1 MGALTAWR
9 GGRGTGTGLEAVAGP
24 SASVESLLEFHSPSA
39 ALAASPVRLGARG
52 TVWVVC
58 TLAAACGA
66 AMALIPIDKVVT
78 AQGRIVSQ
86 AHTVM
91 VQPLETAIVR
101 SIDVREGEVVHK
113 GQLLAR
119 LDPTFA
125 TADQAALQAQVASL
139 GAEVA
144 RLRAEATGTAY
155 SAAAASN
162 ATAASPDAVLQ
173 AALYRQRAAERVAKL
188 ENYKQRIDAA
198 RAQVQR
204 GMADVQGYED
214 RLRVAAELERK
225 RIELERLQVGSQINR
240 LAATDTRLEVQRGLD
255 DARAQVQGA
264 VRDLQALTAERDGYD
279 QQWHGQVSQDLAE
292 GGRKLSDAEEQL
304 HKARLR
310 QQLVELRAD
319 AEAVVLTVAH
329 VSVGSVLQSGD
340 QFLSLVPLGA
350 PMEVE
355 VNVQGRDAGFVH
367 EGDPVTVKFDTFP
380 FTSYGYA
387 EGQVRYVSADSFSAS
402 DPQQRGRA
410 AASEPAAEAGAGA
423 FYRSHISLDTI
434 KLHDT
439 PQGFH
444 VVPGMPVTADIK
456 VGSRTV
462 MTYLLGRV
470 LPVAM
475 DGMRE
480 P

>member
-1 MGALTAWR
+1 MGALTVR
-9 GGRGTGTGLEAVAGP
+9 RSGRAEAAP
-24 SASVESLLEFHSPSA
+24 LNALLEFQSPSA
-39 ALAASPVRLGARG
+39 ALATAPVRIGARG
-52 TVWVVC
+52 TTWIVC

-86 AHTVM
+86 APTVV
-91 VQPLETAIVR
+91 VQPLDTAIIR

-144 RLRAEATGTAY
+144 RLQAEATGTAY
-155 SAAAASN
+155 RAADP
-162 ATAASPDAVLQ
+162 TPEAVLQ
-173 AALYRQRAAERVAKL
+173 SAIFMQRQAERTAKM
-188 ENYKQRIDAA
+188 ENYKQRIDGA
-198 RAQVQR
+198 RAQIQH
-204 GMADVQGYED
+204 GMADVQGYDE
-214 RLRVAAELERK
+214 RLKVAAELEQK
-225 RIELERLQVGSQINR
+225 RIELEKLQVGSQINR

-255 DARAQVQGA
+255 GAKAQVQGA
-264 VRDLQALTAERDGYD
+264 VRDLQALVAERDGYD
-279 QQWHGQVSQDLAE
+279 QQWRSQVGQDLSE
-292 GGRKLSDAEEQL
+292 EGRKLSDAQEQL
-304 HKARLR
+304 QKARLR
-310 QQLVELRAD
+310 HQLLELRAEQD
-319 AEAVVLTVAH
+319 AVVLNIAH

-340 QFLSLVPLGA
+340 QFLSLVPMNA
-350 PMEVE
+350 PLEVE
-355 VNVQGRDAGFVH
+355 ANVPGNDAGFVH
-367 EGDPVTVKFDTFP
+367 DGDKVTVKFDTFP

-387 EGQVRYVSADSFSAS
+387 EGTVRFVSADSFTSNPNEPRTRGAT
-402 DPQQRGRA
+402 PQGNDA
-410 AASEPAAEAGAGA
+410 VPA
-423 FYRSHISLDTI
+423 FYRSRISLDAI
-434 KLHDT
+434 KLHNT
-439 PQGFH
+439 PSGFH

-456 VGSRTV
+456 VGKRTV
-462 MTYLLGRV
+462 MLYLLGRF

>member
-9 GGRGTGTGLEAVAGP
+9 GGAAQDAARTAPIG
-24 SASVESLLEFHSPSA
+24 SLLEFHSPSA

-58 TLAAACGA
+58 TLAAGCAA

-78 AQGRIVSQ
+78 AQGRVVSE

-101 SIDVREGEVVHK
+101 SIDVREGEVVRK

-125 TADQAALQAQVASL
+125 QADQAALQAQVASL

-155 SAAAASN
+155 AAAS
-162 ATAASPDAVLQ
+162 ASPDAVLQ
-173 AALYRQRAAERVAKL
+173 AALYHQRAAEREAKL
-188 ENYKQRIDAA
+188 ENYRQRIDAA

-204 GMADVQGYED
+204 GMADVQGYEE

-225 RIELERLQVGSQINR
+225 RVELERLQVGSQINR

-279 QQWHGQVSQDLAE
+279 QQWRGQVSQELAE
-292 GGRKLSDAEEQL
+292 EGRKLSDAGEQL
-304 HKARLR
+304 RKARLR

-319 AEAVVLTVAH
+319 ADAVVLTVAH

-350 PMEVE
+350 PLEVE

-387 EGQVRYVSADSFSAS
+387 EGRVRYVSADSFSA
-402 DPQQRGRA
+402 DPQAQRAGRGAGEA
-410 AASEPAAEAGAGA
+410 AGAGAGA
-423 FYRSHISLDTI
+423 FYRSRVSLDAV

-439 PQGFH
+439 PAGFH

-470 LPVAM
+470 LPVVY

>member
-9 GGRGTGTGLEAVAGP
+9 GGMVQEAAP
-24 SASVESLLEFHSPSA
+24 SAPIESLLEFHSPSGALTA
-39 ALAASPVRLGARG
+39 APVRLGARG
-52 TVWVVC
+52 TVWAVC
-58 TLAAACGA
+58 TLAGACAA

-78 AQGRIVSQ
+78 AQGRVVSE
-86 AHTVM
+86 AHTVV

-101 SIDVREGEVVHK
+101 SIDVREGEVVRK

-125 TADQAALQAQVASL
+125 AADQAALQAQVASL

-144 RLRAEATGTAY
+144 RLQAEATGTAY
-155 SAAAASN
+155 TAA
-162 ATAASPDAVLQ
+162 AASPDAVLQ
-173 AALYRQRAAERVAKL
+173 SALYHQRAAERTAKL

-204 GMADVQGYED
+204 GMADVQGYEE
-214 RLRVAAELERK
+214 RLRVAAALEQK

-279 QQWHGQVSQDLAE
+279 QQWRSQVSQELAE
-292 GGRKLSDAEEQL
+292 QGRKLSDAAEQL
-304 HKARLR
+304 RKARLR

-319 AEAVVLTVAH
+319 ADAVVLTVAH

-350 PMEVE
+350 AMEVE

-387 EGQVRYVSADSFSAS
+387 EGQVRYVSADSFSATS
-402 DPQQRGRA
+402 PEAGRGGRGA
-410 AASEPAAEAGAGA
+410 AASSDAAAPGTGA
-423 FYRSHISLDTI
+423 FYRSRISLDAV

-444 VVPGMPVTADIK
+444 LTPGMPVTADIK

-470 LPVAM
+470 LPVAL

>member
-1 MGALTAWR
+1 MGALTARR
-9 GGRGTGTGLEAVAGP
+9 GGAARGMTPGAGP
-24 SASVESLLEFHSPSA
+24 GMGPGAAPVEGLLEFHSPSA

-52 TVWVVC
+52 TVWMVC
-58 TLAAACGA
+58 TLAAACAA

-78 AQGRIVSQ
+78 AQGRVVSE
-86 AHTVM
+86 AHTVV

-101 SIDVREGEVVHK
+101 SIDVREGETVHK

-155 SAAAASN
+155 AAAS
-162 ATAASPDAVLQ
+162 ASPDAVLQ
-173 AALYRQRAAERVAKL
+173 SALFRQRAAERGAKL
-188 ENYKQRIDAA
+188 ETYKQRIDAA

-204 GMADVQGYED
+204 GMADVQGYEE

-225 RIELERLQVGSQINR
+225 RLELERLQVGSQINR
-240 LAATDTRLEVQRGLD
+240 LAATDTRLEVQRGLEG
-255 DARAQVQGA
+255 ARAQVQGA
-264 VRDLQALTAERDGYD
+264 ARDLQALTAERDGYD
-279 QQWHGQVSQDLAE
+279 QQWRGQVSQELAE
-292 GGRKLSDAEEQL
+292 AGRKLSDAEEQL
-304 HKARLR
+304 RKARLR

-319 AEAVVLTVAH
+319 ADAVVLTVAH

-350 PMEVE
+350 PLEVE
-355 VNVQGRDAGFVH
+355 ADVQGRDAGFVH
-367 EGDPVTVKFDTFP
+367 EGDPVTIKFDTFP

-387 EGQVRYVSADSFSAS
+387 EGRVRYVSADSFGAAGAEG
-402 DPQQRGRA
+402 QRGGRGA
-410 AASEPAAEAGAGA
+410 AAGEAGAGAAGA
-423 FYRSHISLDTI
+423 FYRSRVSLEAV

-439 PQGFH
+439 PAGFH

-456 VGSRTV
+456 VGRRTV

-470 LPVAM
+470 LPVAL